1 MTFKEKTAWVNALVT
16 VVVGA
21 VYFGVVG
28 ARLDG
33 GPVSSIDYKW
43 WMIGAVGV
51 TIVTTIV
58 GTIVMAIGTAISAEI
73 KGTGSVKDIDRE
85 DERDV
90 GIDRRGELVGYY
102 VSSVGVLAAL
112 ALAILRQ
119 DQFWIANVL
128 YLGLLIGSVVSSAA
142 KIVLY
147 RRGF

>member
-1 MTFKEKTAWVNALVT
+1 MTFKEKMAWVNMLAT
-16 VVVGA
+16 IAVGA

-33 GPVSSIDYKW
+33 GPVSGIDYKW

-51 TIVTTIV
+51 TIVSTII

-73 KGTGSVKDIDRE
+73 KGEGSVKDIDRE

-90 GIDRRGELVGYY
+90 GINRRGELMGYY

-112 ALAILRQ
+112 VLAILRQ
-119 DQFWIANVL
+119 DQFWIANAL
-128 YLGLLIGSVVSSAA
+128 YLFLVIGAVVSSAA

>member
-1 MTFKEKTAWVNALVT
+1 MTFKEKMAWVNMLAT
-16 VVVGA
+16 IAVGA

-33 GPVSSIDYKW
+33 GPVSAIDYKW

-51 TIVTTIV
+51 TIISTII
-58 GTIVMAIGTAISAEI
+58 GTIVMAVGTAISAEI
-73 KGTGSVKDIDRE
+73 RGTGSVKDIDRE

-90 GIDRRGELVGYY
+90 GINRRGELMGYY

-112 ALAILRQ
+112 VLAILRQ
-119 DQFWIANVL
+119 DQFWIANAL
-128 YLGLLIGSVVSSAA
+128 YLFLVIGSVVSSAA

>member
-1 MTFKEKTAWVNALVT
+1 MSFKEKMAWVSALVS

-28 ARLDG
+28 ARLDD
-33 GPVSSIDYKW
+33 GPVSEVDYKW
-43 WMIGAVGV
+43 WMIGAIGA
-51 TIVTTIV
+51 TIVASII
-58 GTIVMAIGTAISAEI
+58 GAIVMAVATAIRAEI
-73 KGTGSVKDIDRE
+73 TGEGSVKDIDRE

-90 GIDRRGELVGYY
+90 GIDRRGELIGYY

-112 ALAILRQ
+112 VLAMWHQ
-119 DQFWIANVL
+119 DQFWIANAL
-128 YLGLLIGSVVSSAA
+128 YLFLLIGSVVSSVA

>member
-1 MTFKEKTAWVNALVT
+1 MSFKEKMAWVSGVVT
-16 VVVGA
+16 VAVGA

-33 GPVSSIDYKW
+33 GPVSGIDYKW
-43 WMIGAVGV
+43 WMIGAIGV

-58 GTIVMAIGTAISAEI
+58 GTIVVSIGTAISAEI

-102 VSSVGVLAAL
+102 VSSAGVLAAL
-112 ALAILRQ
+112 VLAVLRE

>member
-1 MTFKEKTAWVNALVT
+1 MTFKEKMAWVNMLAT
-16 VVVGA
+16 IAVGA

-33 GPVSSIDYKW
+33 GPVSAIDYKW

-51 TIVTTIV
+51 TIISTII
-58 GTIVMAIGTAISAEI
+58 GTIVMAVGTAISAEI
-73 KGTGSVKDIDRE
+73 RGTGSVKDIDRE

-90 GIDRRGELVGYY
+90 GINRRGELMGYY

-112 ALAILRQ
+112 VLAILRQ
-119 DQFWIANVL
+119 DQFWIANAL
-128 YLGLLIGSVVSSAA
+128 YLFLVIGSVVSSAA
-142 KIVLY
+142 KIALY

>member
-1 MTFKEKTAWVNALVT
+1 MTFKEKMAWINALVT

-21 VYFGVVG
+21 VYCGVVG

-33 GPVSSIDYKW
+33 GPVSSVDYKW

-51 TIVTTIV
+51 TIVFTII

-73 KGTGSVKDIDRE
+73 KGTRSVKDIDRE

-90 GIDRRGELVGYY
+90 GIDKRGALVGYY

-112 ALAILRQ
+112 VLAMLRQ
-119 DQFWIANVL
+119 DQFWIANAL
-128 YLGLLIGSVVSSAA
+128 YLGLLVGSVVSSIA

>member
-1 MTFKEKTAWVNALVT
+1 MTFKEKMAWVSALVT
-16 VVVGA
+16 VAVGA
-21 VYFGVVG
+21 VYFVVVG
-28 ARLDG
+28 ARLDD
-33 GPVSSIDYKW
+33 GPVSGIDYKW

-51 TIVTTIV
+51 TIVGSIV

-73 KGTGSVKDIDRE
+73 KGEGSVKDIDRE

-90 GIDRRGELVGYY
+90 GIDRRGELIGYY

-112 ALAILRQ
+112 VLAMLRE
-119 DQFWIANVL
+119 DQFWIANAL
-128 YLGLLIGSVVSSAA
+128 YLFLLIGSLVSAAA

>member
-1 MTFKEKTAWVNALVT
+1 MSFKEKMVWVNALVT

-58 GTIVMAIGTAISAEI
+58 GTIVVAIGTAISAEI
-73 KGTGSVKDIDRE
+73 KGTGSAKDIDRE

-102 VSSVGVLAAL
+102 VSSAGVLAAL
-112 ALAILRQ
+112 VLAVLRE

-128 YLGLLIGSVVSSAA
+128 YLGLLIGSVASSVA

>member
-1 MTFKEKTAWVNALVT
+1 MSFKEKMAWVSALVS

-33 GPVSSIDYKW
+33 GPVSEIAYQWPMIIAVIATVVASIL
-43 WMIGAVGV
+43 GA
-51 TIVTTIV
+51 
-58 GTIVMAIGTAISAEI
+58 IVMAIATAIRVEI
-73 KGTGSVKDIDRE
+73 TGKGSTKDIDRA

-90 GIDRRGELVGYY
+90 GIDRRGELFGYY

-112 ALAILRQ
+112 VLAMLRQ
-119 DQFWIANVL
+119 DQFWIANAL
-128 YLGLLIGSVVSSAA
+128 YLFLLIGSLVSAA
-142 KIVLY
+142 GKIVLY

>member
-1 MTFKEKTAWVNALVT
+1 MTFKEKMTWVNGLVT
-16 VVVGA
+16 LVVGA

-33 GPVSSIDYKW
+33 GPVSNIDYKW
-43 WMIGAVGV
+43 WMIGAIGV

-58 GTIVMAIGTAISAEI
+58 GTIVVSIGTALRMEI
-73 KGTGSVKDIDRE
+73 AGKGSSKDIDRE

-102 VSSVGVLAAL
+102 VSSAGVLAAL
-112 ALAILRQ
+112 VLAVLRE

-142 KIVLY
+142 KIVFY
-147 RRGF
+147 RRGY

>member
-1 MTFKEKTAWVNALVT
+1 MTFKEKMAWVNMCAT
-16 VVVGA
+16 IAVGA

-33 GPVSSIDYKW
+33 GPVSGIDYKW

-51 TIVTTIV
+51 TIVSTII
-58 GTIVMAIGTAISAEI
+58 GTIVMAIGTAISAEV
-73 KGTGSVKDIDRE
+73 KGEGSVKDIDRE

-90 GIDRRGELVGYY
+90 GINRRGELIGYY
-102 VSSVGVLAAL
+102 VSSLGVLAAL
-112 ALAILRQ
+112 VLAILRQ
-119 DQFWIANVL
+119 DQFWIANAL
-128 YLGLLIGSVVSSAA
+128 YLFLVIGSVVSSAA